1 MRMESAT
8 INRLDDVTFEMV
20 VDNKIIEHDFESLK
34 PSIERFIR
42 KQLDNGGITMKV
54 RVIEPEENK
63 RPFSRMEKFQM
74 MAEKNNALLK
84 LRDEFDLDFY

>member
-1 MRMESAT
+1 
-8 INRLDDVTFEMV
+8 
-20 VDNKIIEHDFESLK
+20 
-34 PSIERFIR
+34 
-42 KQLDNGGITMKV
+42 MKV